1 MNFSIARTGADCA
14 RNSPDDGTKPGEN
27 ALTTTPAASARR
39 ASSRANKTLHNLLSL
54 YALFP
59 SNAPPSH
66 MEKSPASMPARSPS
80 VGVAPLRP
88 SGLAGS
94 CTHEDVT
101 ATREPR
107 RMHGSRSRTS
117 AKCPRW
123 FTPMVSSNPSCVRAR
138 GHARSRGCPRG
149 RGPRP
154 RCTPPRRARRRA
166 GGSARRR
173 RGRPRVSR
181 GQPRRARRFPRAPR
195 RAPPPP
201 PRPRAPSPRSER
213 RRERDTPRRTSAWP
227 PRARCRRTPPVM
239 STVLPV
245 PSKVASTPGANANRA
260 RRHVREPRDAR
271 RAGALGGARAARA
284 RARRTSSQ
292 RNMMRMPSSHAVPC
306 RRGGR
311 RAIAIAAGY
320 LEKARMDSRKGGFW
334 LRRRIRARPVRLSAR
349 QNDVSTWH
357 NQSFTRRPR
366 RDIFFLP

>member
-123 FTPMVSSNPSCVRAR
+123 FTPMVSSNPSCVRR
-138 GHARSRGCPRG
+138 GAPRALTRLPARSGA
-149 RGPRP
+149 
-154 RCTPPRRARRRA
+154 TPALHTTA
-166 GGSARRR
+166 SSA
-173 RGRPRVSR
+173 
-181 GQPRRARRFPRAPR
+181 
-195 RAPPPP
+195 
-201 PRPRAPSPRSER
+201 
-213 RRERDTPRRTSAWP
+213 TPRRRKRSAK
-227 PRARCRRTPPVM
+227 ARTPASLPR
-239 STVLPV
+239 STTTGSALP
-245 PSKVASTPGANANRA
+245 PSAPACAATSS
-260 RRHVREPRDAR
+260 E
-271 RAGALGGARAARA
+271 AARA
-284 RARRTSSQ
+284 FSALRAATRT
-292 RNMMRMPSSHAVPC
+292 
-306 RRGGR
+306 
-311 RAIAIAAGY
+311 
-320 LEKARMDSRKGGFW
+320 
-334 LRRRIRARPVRLSAR
+334 
-349 QNDVSTWH
+349 
-357 NQSFTRRPR
+357 
-366 RDIFFLP
+366 